1 MIKNKQGIIF
11 HPIWFKTL
19 SMFMSVLLISVFLTG
34 CKQSAIINPGYVDNE
49 SIDIIDSQIVASNPN
64 LTLKWDSDAKCILLI
79 DNKTGK
85 VWSDINYD
93 LYNDGST
100 SGNANS
106 AVKINVA
113 DPVMLSWTTYDIYN
127 SFDEGGSID
136 CKQIENGIKVTYY
149 FKDANVSIPVNYV
162 LNDSSLKVS
171 IKGSEIKENSDSG
184 QLVSISLA
192 PFMCSTAANDDSYLF
207 VPSGMGAIMNS
218 SINPDGV
225 RNWSGEV
232 YGSDKARRV
241 AEYYSDVEE
250 VRLPVFGAKDGKN
263 AIFAII
269 DNNAETAVINAE
281 TGNERMERSNVFA
294 EFYFRGYDTY
304 RYGSG
309 AFGNSVFTR
318 TSKSLFQGEVSIS
331 YYPLSEN
338 SADINGMA
346 HLYKKILGVDAKKTS
361 SEFVAY
367 ALNILGGTKISQS
380 TLGVPTEE
388 LVSLTTFDEA
398 SEIIEKAKKE
408 IGINPVVKLS
418 NFGDGGMLPTIIAG
432 GKNFSNVYGGNKGYK
447 SLVEYAND
455 NNIDL
460 FTNFDVVR
468 YSKSGWGISTNSD
481 SAKTPTRYN
490 ATQYKQNPIRNFV
503 EELSY
508 NLVSRDLLES
518 VVDSVIEKEKKNNT
532 SGLSFDTLT
541 SYAYSDYS
549 NKEYYA
555 KAGTSNQISTILN
568 KVKKEDFKL
577 GATAANDYSALMAD
591 AVFDAPSS
599 TGDYNSLD
607 FAVPFY
613 QMIFGK
619 TTPLYSTPLNKAS
632 NFERH
637 LMYSAMSGMGISYEV
652 INDLN
657 INSND
662 LSTDKLYSLSFYDN
676 VDEIKTI
683 LLEKDYAKF
692 YNSVAGQGIKSYSII
707 NREISK
713 TVFENGVTVYANHS
727 AFKVKSPVGELEA
740 YGYAVEYKG

>member
-1 MIKNKQGIIF
+1 MTEKIHGIKSYS
-11 HPIWFKTL
+11 IWFKILTICVC
-19 SMFMSVLLISVFLTG
+19 VLLILVLFTG
-34 CKQSAIINPGYVDNE
+34 CKEDTITNSGYIDNE
-49 SIDIIDSQIVASNPN
+49 TSDVIASQIVASNQN
-64 LTLKWDSDAKCILLI
+64 LTLKWDSDAKCVLLVN
-79 DNKTGK
+79 NKTGK

-93 LYNDGST
+93 LYNEGST

-113 DPVMLSWTTYDIYN
+113 DPVMLSWTAYDIYS

-136 CKQIENGIKVTYY
+136 CEQIENGIKVTYY
-149 FKDANVSIPVNYV
+149 FKDASVSIPINYV
-162 LNDSSLKVS
+162 LNDDSLKIS
-171 IKGSEIKENSDSG
+171 IKGSEIKENSESG
-184 QLVSISLA
+184 QLVSVSVA
-192 PFMCSTAANDDSYLF
+192 PFMCSAATNDDSYLF

-218 SINPDGV
+218 TINSDGI
-225 RNWSGEV
+225 RTWSGEV
-232 YGSDKARRV
+232 YGSDKARRI

-250 VRLPVFGAKDGKN
+250 VRLPVFGAKDGKD
-263 AIFAII
+263 AIFAVI
-269 DNNAETAVINAE
+269 DTNAETAVINAE
-281 TGNERMERSNVFA
+281 AGNERMERSNAFA

-318 TSKSLFQGEVSIS
+318 TSESLYQGEVSVS
-331 YYPLSEN
+331 YYLLDEN
-338 SADINGMA
+338 DADINGMA
-346 HLYKKILGVDAKKTS
+346 RIYKKLLGIDSKKSSAKFS
-361 SEFVAY
+361 PY
-367 ALNILGGTKISQS
+367 ALNVLGGTKISQS
-380 TLGVPTEE
+380 TLGVPSEE
-388 LVSLTTFDEA
+388 LVALTTFEDA
-398 SEIIEKAKKE
+398 KKIINKAKNE
-408 IGINPVVKLS
+408 TGINPAVKLT
-418 NFGDGGMLPTIIAG
+418 NFGDGGMLPATIAG
-432 GKNFSNVYGGNKGYK
+432 GKNFSNVYGGNEEYK
-447 SLVEYAND
+447 SLLKYAND
-455 NNIDL
+455 NKLDL
-460 FTNFDVVR
+460 FTDFDVIR
-468 YSKSGWGISTNSD
+468 YSESGWGVSRNGD

-490 ATQYKQNPIRNFV
+490 ATQYKQDPIRNFV

-508 NLVSRDLLES
+508 NLVSRDSLEG
-518 VVDSVIEKEKKNNT
+518 VVDNVIEKEKKNGT

-541 SYAYSDYS
+541 CYAYSDYS

-591 AVFDAPSS
+591 TVFDTPSS

-692 YNSVAGQGIKSYSII
+692 YNSVAGQGIKSYNII
-707 NREISK
+707 NKQVSK
-713 TVFENGVTVYANHS
+713 TVFGNGVTVYANHS
-727 AFKVKSPVGELEA
+727 AFKVKSPIGELEA